1 MGCLYVCVNS
11 LPVFGKLGFVF
22 FLLFTCKSSFYIPD
36 TSLLSDRHLAQ
47 VFSLAVDCHFTLL
60 MMSFAGWMLILM
72 KSVYLLLV
80 LSLMLLVLRL
90 GKRSLIQCHTDLL
103 FPSGKFMG
111 LVFTFRSVS
120 PF

>member
-1 MGCLYVCVNS
+1 MGSLYVCVNS

-22 FLLFTCKSSFYIPD
+22 FLLFTCKSSFCILD
-36 TSLLSDRHLAQ
+36 TSLLSDRHFAQ
-47 VFSLAVDCHFTLL
+47 VSLAVDCHFTLL
-60 MMSFAGWMLILM
+60 MMSFAAWMLILM

-90 GKRSLIQCHTDLL
+90 GKRSLIQCHRDLL
-103 FPSGKFMG
+103 FPSGKLMG